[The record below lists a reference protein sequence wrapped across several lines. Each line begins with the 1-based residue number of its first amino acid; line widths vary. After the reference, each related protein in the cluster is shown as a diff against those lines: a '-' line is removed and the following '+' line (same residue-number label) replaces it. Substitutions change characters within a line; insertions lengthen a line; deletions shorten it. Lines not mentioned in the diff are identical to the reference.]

1 MVGPA
6 YKSRAAA
13 RVGDGTSRSKAG
25 CAADELHDVFES
37 FARMVNNMR
46 ADRQRDIIE
55 LDTAIESASKAGA
68 TDLAASLRTMRERLQ
83 KSLD

>member
-1 MVGPA
+1 
-6 YKSRAAA
+6 
-13 RVGDGTSRSKAG
+13 
-25 CAADELHDVFES
+25 
-37 FARMVNNMR
+37 VNNLR
-46 ADRQRDIIE
+46 ADRQRDILE